1 MYDFLKVDE
10 DYMWYVWFFDGIG
23 STIVSLIASA
33 IIGGFTGY
41 KIGIHKKIKLIQKAG
56 NSSEQNQTIEL
67 NGESDDTNTSYN
79 VNVNM
84 EQKAKNN
91 AKQTQI
97 GGVRNGRS

>member
-1 MYDFLKVDE
+1 MLLEIQTILILYAVSALFHLNHQFQNKE
-10 DYMWYVWFFDGIG
+10 YTC
-23 STIVSLIASA
+23 STS
-33 IIGGFTGY
+33 FND
-41 KIGIHKKIKLIQKAG
+41 KIPHIKKIKLIQKAG

>member
-1 MYDFLKVDE
+1 
-10 DYMWYVWFFDGIG
+10 MWYVWFFDGIG

-91 AKQTQI
+91 AKKTQI

>member
-1 MYDFLKVDE
+1 
-10 DYMWYVWFFDGIG
+10 MWIERRYLYVVCVVFDGIG

>member
-1 MYDFLKVDE
+1 
-10 DYMWYVWFFDGIG
+10 MWYVWFFDGIG

-67 NGESDDTNTSYN
+67 KWFSLIFSLILYSFISNLFLLSD
-79 VNVNM
+79 
-84 EQKAKNN
+84 
-91 AKQTQI
+91 
-97 GGVRNGRS
+97 R

>member
-1 MYDFLKVDE
+1 
-10 DYMWYVWFFDGIG
+10 MWYVWFFDGIG

-91 AKQTQI
+91 ARESQKNM
-97 GGVRNGRS
+97 GSGVDNS

>member
-1 MYDFLKVDE
+1 
-10 DYMWYVWFFDGIG
+10 MWYVWFFDGIG
-23 STIVSLIASA
+23 STIVSLIAGA

-91 AKQTQI
+91 VKQTQI

>member
-1 MYDFLKVDE
+1 
-10 DYMWYVWFFDGIG
+10 MWYVWFFDGIG
-23 STIVSLIASA
+23 STIVSLIAS
-33 IIGGFTGY
+33 
-41 KIGIHKKIKLIQKAG
+41 KIKLIQKAG